1 MSQDHSEARPSNELP
16 LDPDSYTLQ
25 RLEHATPEHLHF
37 TTRRCFIGPIPEGWL
52 NSHRRDWF
60 NHHLHIHYSSRAATF
75 SASTPVGRFRR
86 LTGLDGASV
95 SAQYAPPGGFPQPED
110 VDDDQNGESNEE
122 YADAEITTEEPP
134 AVNVP
139 RTTEDTKRS
148 SSAGASPGPRAINDA
163 GSSSPHE
170 LSSGLSR
177 EYNSPSSS
185 PNAPQK
191 DSKTPKPPGQPKTLR
206 KSSETSFATAHENR
220 EETVP
225 NRLSIVHEGSREGLQ
240 GISQQGSSTN
250 ETIAP
255 SQLASSSAS
264 LVKHDNATKQSS
276 ADVAGSKVQ
285 ASGEHTSGAATAE
298 TLAKQATETGLQHR
312 TEPGLVRFNVPNDD
326 IQRQRR
332 VNSRLAKLKKRGSFK
347 HARRS
352 TTPVGQI
359 IKLEKMLVRV
369 EFTAHELPK
378 DFTENDSEKIE
389 SRVIE
394 KWKEFMIVCRES
406 AEDDSPFKLEMYKT
420 RVIPATDKTRIKKRC
435 THEIPLNAKTCKVNL
450 YSSLDK
456 TMVIWVPHTK
466 GYVFYI
472 LQSQSSANSM
482 EWYTFLR
489 LVLGWNRAKTL
500 QVNVP
505 DLSVNLRLENPF
517 AQLESVREVALSA
530 DNDDEAVVRTMK
542 EEQVA
547 ASNLIKRCMNQLEKS
562 EFKDVIHVWSGSHRM
577 GLAWK
582 RYDRL
587 EWVHGTNEKKMYGT
601 IAMEKS
607 HELELRPKKHYP
619 TKTDLK
625 KGEEMVEPPPVEGFL
640 IRLTSQKGANQKFG
654 KLFFKRL
661 YFSTHNQYLV
671 FNRPAQAD
679 PPPPPKL
686 PMRRNSAVP
695 SSSEIAE
702 NLPLIYS
709 VNPFPVRD
717 GQIEWFAESSEER
730 IDHDQDAFDENQ
742 RRTGLLLNC
751 DGAVN
756 LSNVVEVREV
766 NRGAVSAD
774 RRVGEGEDVDFNQ
787 EVRDTRAD
795 DGTTKDM
802 DDEKTFE
809 VVLNNDLVIRL
820 QAFDSTTKQEW
831 MSRLRELVTYWTH
844 RTIADI
850 RLYKQV
856 RNQNLAQL
864 AIDEESEAHVGQ
876 FAQKWE
882 VTNSYASPELYNMC
896 GIGCCRSVH
905 LSGTLFRRPRYHGAF
920 DRNLVILLHGKL
932 LLFRDTMRRYDGSV
946 RRQIHHERIGSLDL
960 RDCYVYSGLI
970 VANDLLYTSGASEVD
985 RAHPGRHALPRI
997 YPEDGWSSTDEDTM
1011 TCFVVW
1017 HGRRS
1022 SWFRGLGAEEPGD
1035 SRRRYKKVKSLGKEG
1050 RSVVF
1055 KARSRA
1061 ERDRWVLAVGMEIER
1076 LVQGSS
1082 GANAESGNAGN
1093 QGDVT
1098 VVGDEREENAGR
1110 KSGSSTASASG
1121 AQRSDDAD
1129 GASSMDNAPATGQ

>member
-1 MSQDHSEARPSNELP
+1 M
-16 LDPDSYTLQ
+16 
-25 RLEHATPEHLHF
+25 
-37 TTRRCFIGPIPEGWL
+37 
-52 NSHRRDWF
+52 
-60 NHHLHIHYSSRAATF
+60 
-75 SASTPVGRFRR
+75 
-86 LTGLDGASV
+86 TGLDGASV
-95 SAQYAPPGGFPQPED
+95 SAQYALPGAFSQPED
-110 VDDDQNGESNEE
+110 VDDDQNEESSEE
-122 YADAEITTEEPP
+122 YDDAEATTAEPP
-134 AVNVP
+134 AVNIP
-139 RTTEDTKRS
+139 RTEETDGSRPTRASPSSKTED
-148 SSAGASPGPRAINDA
+148 AD
-163 GSSSPHE
+163 GSLSPHE
-170 LSSGLSR
+170 PSSGVSTGIF
-177 EYNSPSSS
+177 SPISS
-185 PNAPQK
+185 PNASQK
-191 DSKTPKPPGQPKTLR
+191 PPRTPKSPAKPETIR
-206 KSSETSFATAHENR
+206 KSSETSFVTAHESR
-220 EETVP
+220 EDTAP

-264 LVKHDNATKQSS
+264 LVKHDKATNDNS
-276 ADVAGSKVQ
+276 ADGAGRKMPGTEDPPSR
-285 ASGEHTSGAATAE
+285 AATAE
-298 TLAKQATETGLQHR
+298 ISDNEVTCADFKNRTET
-312 TEPGLVRFNVPNDD
+312 GLVRFNVPNDD
-326 IQRQRR
+326 IERQRR
-332 VNSRLAKLKKRGSFK
+332 INSRLAKLKKGGSLK
-347 HARRS
+347 HVRRS
-352 TTPVGQI
+352 TTPVGRI
-359 IKLEKMLVRV
+359 LKLEKMLVRV

-394 KWKEFMIVCRES
+394 KWKEFIVVCRES
-406 AEDDSPFKLEMYKT
+406 AEEDSPFNLEMYKT
-420 RVIPATDKTRIKKRC
+420 RIIPATDKTRIKKIC
-435 THEIPLNAKTCKVNL
+435 THEISLNAKTCKVNL

-456 TMVIWVPHTK
+456 SMVIWVPHKK

-472 LQSQSSANSM
+472 LQSQSSASSM
-482 EWYTFLR
+482 EWYTFFR
-489 LVLGWNRAKTL
+489 LVLGWNRAKAL

-517 AQLESVREVALSA
+517 AQLESVRDVALIG
-530 DNDDEAVVRTMK
+530 DNDDEAVIRTMK

-547 ASNLIKRCMNQLEKS
+547 AANLIKRCMDQLENS

-587 EWVHGTNEKKMYGT
+587 EWVHGMNEKKMYGT

-607 HELELRPKKHYP
+607 HELELRPKRHYP
-619 TKTDLK
+619 TRTDVK
-625 KGEEMVEPPPVEGFL
+625 KGQEMIEPTPVEGFL
-640 IRLTSQKGANQKFG
+640 IRLTSQKGVNQKFG

-686 PMRRNSAVP
+686 PMRRNSVIP
-695 SSSEIAE
+695 SSSEIADKI
-702 NLPLIYS
+702 PLIYS

-717 GQIEWFAESSEER
+717 GKIEWFARSSEER
-730 IDHDQDAFDENQ
+730 IGHDQDAFDENQ

-756 LSNVVEVREV
+756 LSAVAEVREV
-766 NRGAVSAD
+766 NRGAISAD
-774 RRVGEGEDVDFNQ
+774 QQVGQGEDVDSNR
-787 EVRDTRAD
+787 EARDTRAD

-802 DDEKTFE
+802 EDEKTFE
-809 VVLNNDLVIRL
+809 LVLKNDLVIRL

-831 MSRLRELVTYWTH
+831 MSRLRELVTYWGH

-856 RNQNLAQL
+856 RNQNLTQL
-864 AIDEESEAHVGQ
+864 SIDEESEAHVGQ

-896 GIGCCRSVH
+896 GIGCCRAVH

-920 DRNLVILLHGKL
+920 DRNLVILSHGKL
-932 LLFRDTMRRYDGSV
+932 LLFRDTLRGHDGSV
-946 RRQIHHERIGSLDL
+946 RRQIHHERIGGLDL

-985 RAHPGRHALPRI
+985 RAHPGRHALPRM
-997 YPEDGWSSTDEDTM
+997 YSEDGWSSTDEDTM

-1022 SWFRGLGAEEPGD
+1022 SWFQGLGAEEPGNG
-1035 SRRRYKKVKSLGKEG
+1035 RRRYKKVKSLGKEG
-1050 RSVVF
+1050 QSVVF

-1061 ERDRWVLAVGMEIER
+1061 ERDRWVLAVSMEIER

-1082 GANAESGNAGN
+1082 GENVDGANASKG
-1093 QGDVT
+1093 GDFT
-1098 VVGDEREENAGR
+1098 LVGDEEGESAARGIAN
-1110 KSGSSTASASG
+1110 SGASASG
-1121 AQRSDDAD
+1121 EQRRHGHSP
-1129 GASSMDNAPATGQ
+1129 GTPRPQLGSESEEV